1 MYSDIFEYSSFTR
14 VRCGQFTFINCT
26 LLVQVKGMLPGTKIH
41 TIHVTENM
49 GRVDM
54 VLQTDDGTIEWA
66 SGKFIVL

>member
-1 MYSDIFEYSSFTR
+1 
-14 VRCGQFTFINCT
+14 
-26 LLVQVKGMLPGTKIH
+26 MLPGTKIH